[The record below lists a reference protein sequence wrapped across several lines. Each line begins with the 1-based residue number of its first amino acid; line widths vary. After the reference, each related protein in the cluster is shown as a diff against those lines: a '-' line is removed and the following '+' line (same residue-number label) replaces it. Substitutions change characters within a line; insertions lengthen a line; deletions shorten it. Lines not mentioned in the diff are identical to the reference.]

1 MRKNSKFAG
10 FYMGLIFFLMYL
22 PIAIVIIFSFNES
35 KLPVRLTGF
44 SLKWYQELL
53 QDNAMLE
60 ALVNSL
66 ILGCLS
72 CLVSAVIGTL
82 GAVGLSRIRWKSRG
96 VLEYIHFTVDD
107 PGDHSGYGVDGLFLS
122 VGSAFW
128 NADFTHRTYGV
139 LCTLYSDGG

>member
-35 KLPVRLTGF
+35 RLPVRLTGF

-66 ILGCLS
+66 ILGVLS

-82 GAVGLSRIRWKSRG
+82 GAQGSTGI
-96 VLEYIHFTVDD
+96 YIHFTADD
-107 PGDHSGYGVDGLFLS
+107 PGNHSGHGVDGLFLFA
-122 VGSAFW
+122 GSSLW
-128 NADFTHRTYGV
+128 NVDFAHRTYGV
-139 LCTLYSDGG
+139 LCALYFDGG